1 LDFNIARK
9 KNYNLSAQVGM
20 IINFLKLQLFV
31 AFLTTG
37 SILKADPYSL
47 ANISQYL
54 QNLKILKADF
64 SQTNPDETI
73 SSGTILIK
81 RPGRMR
87 FEYYKPDK
95 TLVLV
100 SAGALAIFDPKG
112 DEEPITYPIKNN
124 PISLILKGE
133 VDLLNSGIVGNYKVS
148 AEKGVL
154 TIRDPNKP
162 KLGSVELVFTGV
174 KPKLEKFT
182 IKNENGSS
190 TSILLKD
197 IVYPTKLNETLF
209 SIPLETNKRR
219 KNN

>member
-1 LDFNIARK
+1 MVKI
-9 KNYNLSAQVGM
+9 
-20 IINFLKLQLFV
+20 FLKLTLFV
-31 AFLTTG
+31 VFLTTS

-64 SQTNPDETI
+64 SQINPDDTI

-87 FEYYKPDK
+87 FEYNKPDK

-112 DEEPITYPIKNN
+112 DEKPITYPIKNN

-133 VDLLNSGIVGNYKVS
+133 VDLLNSEIVTKFEVS
-148 AEKGVL
+148 VERAVL
-154 TIRDPNKP
+154 KMRDPKKP
-162 KLGSVELVFTGV
+162 ERGSLELVFSGTT
-174 KPKLEKFT
+174 PALEKFT

-190 TSILLKD
+190 TSISLKD
-197 IVYPTKLNETLF
+197 IKYPKNLNETLF
-209 SIPLETNKRR
+209 SIALETSKRR
-219 KNN
+219 GKD

>member
-1 LDFNIARK
+1 MN
-9 KNYNLSAQVGM
+9 N
-20 IINFLKLQLFV
+20 NFFKISLFTV
-31 AFLTTG
+31 FLTTS

-54 QNLKILKADF
+54 QSLKILKANF
-64 SQTNPDETI
+64 LQTNPDETT
-73 SSGTILIK
+73 SSVTILIK

-100 SAGALAIFDPKG
+100 SAGALAIFDSKG
-112 DEEPITYPIKNN
+112 DEQPITYPIRNN

-133 VDLLNSGIVGNYKVS
+133 VDLLNSEIVGNYKVS
-148 AEKGVL
+148 AGKGVL
-154 TIRDPNKP
+154 TIRDPKKP
-162 KLGSVELVFTGV
+162 ERGSVELVFSGT
-174 KPKLEKFT
+174 KPELEKFT

-190 TSILLKD
+190 TSISLND
-197 IVYPTKLNETLF
+197 IEYPKKLNETLF

-219 KNN
+219 AKK

>member
-1 LDFNIARK
+1 MAKF
-9 KNYNLSAQVGM
+9 
-20 IINFLKLQLFV
+20 FLKLPLFV
-31 AFLTTG
+31 VFLTTS

-64 SQTNPDETI
+64 SQTNPDDTI

-87 FEYYKPDK
+87 FEYNKPDK

-112 DEEPITYPIKNN
+112 DETPITYPIKNN

-133 VDLLNSGIVGNYKVS
+133 VDLLNSGIVAKYKVS
-148 AEKGVL
+148 AETGFL
-154 TIRDPNKP
+154 TIRDPKKP
-162 KLGSVELVFTGV
+162 ERGSVELVFTGA
-174 KPKLEKFT
+174 KPELEKFT

-190 TSILLKD
+190 TSISLND
-197 IVYPTKLNETLF
+197 IEYPKKLNETLF

-219 KNN
+219 AKK

>member
-1 LDFNIARK
+1 MVKI
-9 KNYNLSAQVGM
+9 
-20 IINFLKLQLFV
+20 FLKLPFFV
-31 AFLTTG
+31 IFVTAS

-64 SQTNPDETI
+64 SQTNPDGTI

-87 FEYYKPDK
+87 FEYNKPDK

-112 DEEPITYPIKNN
+112 DEKPITYPIKNN

-133 VDLLNSGIVGNYKVS
+133 VDLLNSGIVAKYKVS
-148 AEKGVL
+148 AEKAIL
-154 TIRDPNKP
+154 TIRDPKKP
-162 KLGSVELVFTGV
+162 QRGSVELVFVGT
-174 KPKLEKFT
+174 KPELEKFS
-182 IKNENGSS
+182 IKNENGLS
-190 TSILLKD
+190 TSISLKD
-197 IVYPTKLNETLF
+197 IEYPKKLNETLF
-209 SIPLETNKRR
+209 SIALETSKRR
-219 KNN
+219 RKD

>member
-1 LDFNIARK
+1 MLK
-9 KNYNLSAQVGM
+9 K
-20 IINFLKLQLFV
+20 FLKLQFFIVL
-31 AFLTTG
+31 LTIGT
-37 SILKADPYSL
+37 IPHADPYSL

-54 QNLKILKADF
+54 TNLKLVKADF
-64 SQTNPDETI
+64 SQTNADGTI
-73 SSGTILIK
+73 SSGMILIK

-87 FEYYKPDK
+87 FEYYKPDN

-112 DEEPITYPIKNN
+112 NQEPITYPINDN

-133 VDLLNSGIVGNYKVS
+133 VDLLNSRIVGNFKVS
-148 AEKGVL
+148 VQKAVL
-154 TIRDPNKP
+154 EIRDPRKP
-162 KLGSVELVFTGV
+162 ERGSVELVFTGT
-174 KPKLEKFT
+174 KPELAEFT

-197 IVYPTKLNETLF
+197 IEYPKELNETLF

-219 KNN
+219 AKD

>member
-1 LDFNIARK
+1 
-9 KNYNLSAQVGM
+9 M
-20 IINFLKLQLFV
+20 INNFLKFSLFT
-31 AFLTTG
+31 AFLTTS

-47 ANISQYL
+47 ENISRYL

-64 SQTNPDETI
+64 SQTNSDETI

-133 VDLLNSGIVGNYKVS
+133 VDLLNSGIVGNYKIS

-162 KLGSVELVFTGV
+162 ELGSVELVFTGA
-174 KPKLEKFT
+174 KPELEKFT

-197 IVYPTKLNETLF
+197 IEYPKKLNETLF

>member
-1 LDFNIARK
+1 
-9 KNYNLSAQVGM
+9 M
-20 IINFLKLQLFV
+20 IINFLKLPLFV

-64 SQTNPDETI
+64 SQNNPDETM

-95 TLVLV
+95 MLVLV

-124 PISLILKGE
+124 PISLVLTGE
-133 VDLLNSGIVGNYKVS
+133 VDLLNSGIVENY
-148 AEKGVL
+148 EKSIEEAVL
-154 TIRDPNKP
+154 TIRDPKRP
-162 KLGSVELVFTGV
+162 ERGSVELVFTGA
-174 KPKLEKFT
+174 KPELKQFS

-190 TSILLKD
+190 TSILLND
-197 IVYPTKLNETLF
+197 IEYPKKINETLF
-209 SIPLETNKRR
+209 SISLEINKR
-219 KNN
+219 KNTN

>member
-1 LDFNIARK
+1 MI
-9 KNYNLSAQVGM
+9 KNY
-20 IINFLKLQLFV
+20 LKTQLFA
-31 AFLTTG
+31 AFLIVA

-47 ANISQYL
+47 VNISHYL

-64 SQTNPDETI
+64 SQTNPDDTI
-73 SSGTILIK
+73 SSGKIFIK

-87 FEYYKPDK
+87 FEYYKPEK
-95 TLVLV
+95 TLVLI
-100 SAGALAIFDPKG
+100 SAGALAIFDPNG
-112 DEEPITYPIKNN
+112 DEEPVTYPIKNN

-154 TIRDPNKP
+154 TIRDPKNP
-162 KLGSVELVFTGV
+162 ELGSVELIFKGA
-174 KPKLEKFT
+174 KPELEKFT
-182 IKNENGSS
+182 IKNENSSS

-197 IVYPTKLNETLF
+197 IEYPKKINDTLF

-219 KNN
+219 LKN

>member
-1 LDFNIARK
+1 MVKI
-9 KNYNLSAQVGM
+9 
-20 IINFLKLQLFV
+20 FLKLPLFV
-31 AFLTTG
+31 VFLTT
-37 SILKADPYSL
+37 SPILKADPYSL

-64 SQTNPDETI
+64 SQTNPDGTI

-87 FEYYKPDK
+87 FEYNKPDK

-112 DEEPITYPIKNN
+112 DEKPITYPIKNN

-133 VDLLNSGIVGNYKVS
+133 VDLLNSAIVAKYKVS
-148 AEKGVL
+148 AEKAIL
-154 TIRDPNKP
+154 TIRDPKKP
-162 KLGSVELVFTGV
+162 QRGSVELVFVGT
-174 KPKLEKFT
+174 KPELEKFS

-190 TSILLKD
+190 TSISLKD
-197 IVYPTKLNETLF
+197 IEYPKKLNETLF
-209 SIPLETNKRR
+209 SIALETQKRQE
-219 KNN
+219 KN

>member
-1 LDFNIARK
+1 
-9 KNYNLSAQVGM
+9 M
-20 IINFLKLQLFV
+20 IKNFLKIPLFV
-31 AFLTTG
+31 ALLISS

-64 SQTNPDETI
+64 SQTNPDDTI

-87 FEYYKPDK
+87 FEYNKPDK

-112 DEEPITYPIKNN
+112 DEKPITYPIKNN

-133 VDLLNSGIVGNYKVS
+133 VDLLNSGIVAKYKVS
-148 AEKGVL
+148 AEKAIL
-154 TIRDPNKP
+154 TIRDPKKP
-162 KLGSVELVFTGV
+162 QRGSVELVFVGT
-174 KPKLEKFT
+174 KPELEKFS
-182 IKNENGSS
+182 IKNEDGSS
-190 TSILLKD
+190 TSISLKD
-197 IVYPTKLNETLF
+197 IEYPKKLNETLF
-209 SIPLETNKRR
+209 SIALETKKRQD
-219 KNN
+219 KN

>member
-1 LDFNIARK
+1 MVKI
-9 KNYNLSAQVGM
+9 
-20 IINFLKLQLFV
+20 FLKLLLFV
-31 AFLTTG
+31 VFLTTS

-64 SQTNPDETI
+64 SQTNPDGTI

-87 FEYYKPDK
+87 FEYNKPDK

-112 DEEPITYPIKNN
+112 DEKPITYPIKNN

-133 VDLLNSGIVGNYKVS
+133 VDLLNSAIVAKYKVS
-148 AEKGVL
+148 AEKAIL
-154 TIRDPNKP
+154 TIRDPKKP
-162 KLGSVELVFTGV
+162 QQGSVELVFVGT
-174 KPKLEKFT
+174 KPELEKFS

-190 TSILLKD
+190 TSISLKD
-197 IVYPTKLNETLF
+197 IEYPKKLNETLF
-209 SIPLETNKRR
+209 SIALETQKRQE
-219 KNN
+219 KN

>member
-1 LDFNIARK
+1 
-9 KNYNLSAQVGM
+9 M
-20 IINFLKLQLFV
+20 IKILLKIKLFFV
-31 AFLTTG
+31 ILTIG

-47 ANISQYL
+47 ASISQYL
-54 QNLKILKADF
+54 TNLKLLKADF
-64 SQTNPDETI
+64 SQTNANGTA
-73 SSGTILIK
+73 SSGAILIK

-87 FEYYKPDK
+87 FEYDKPDK

-100 SAGALAIFDPKG
+100 SSGALAIFDPKG

-133 VDLLNSGIVGNYKVS
+133 VDLLNSRIVGNFKVS
-148 AEKGVL
+148 VQKAVL
-154 TIRDPNKP
+154 EIRDPKKP
-162 KLGSVELVFTGV
+162 ERGSVELVFTGT
-174 KPKLEKFT
+174 KPELAEFS

-197 IVYPTKLNETLF
+197 IEYPKELNETLF

-219 KNN
+219 AKD

>member
-1 LDFNIARK
+1 MIE
-9 KNYNLSAQVGM
+9 NYFKIL
-20 IINFLKLQLFV
+20 LFF
-31 AFLTTG
+31 AFLIIG

-64 SQTNPDETI
+64 SQTNPDDTI

-87 FEYYKPDK
+87 FEYYKPDN

-100 SAGALAIFDPKG
+100 SAGALAIFDPNG
-112 DEEPITYPIKNN
+112 DDKPITYPIRNN
-124 PISLILKGE
+124 PISLILKDE
-133 VDLLNSGIVGNYKVS
+133 VDLLNSRIVGNYKVS
-148 AEKGVL
+148 DEKGVL
-154 TIRDPNKP
+154 MIKDPKTP
-162 KLGSVELVFTGV
+162 ELGSVELIFTGA
-174 KPKLEKFT
+174 KPELEKFN
-182 IKNENGSS
+182 IVNENGSS

-197 IVYPTKLNETLF
+197 IEYPKKLNDTLF

-219 KNN
+219 VKN

>member
-1 LDFNIARK
+1 MVKF
-9 KNYNLSAQVGM
+9 
-20 IINFLKLQLFV
+20 FLKLPLFV
-31 AFLTTG
+31 VFLTVS

-64 SQTNPDETI
+64 SQTNPDDTI

-87 FEYYKPDK
+87 FEYNKPDK

-124 PISLILKGE
+124 PISFILKGE
-133 VDLLNSGIVGNYKVS
+133 VDLFNSEIVANYEVS
-148 AEKGVL
+148 AEKAVL
-154 TIRDPNKP
+154 TIRDPKKP
-162 KLGSVELVFTGV
+162 QLGSVELVFVGT
-174 KPKLEKFT
+174 KPQLEKFI

-190 TSILLKD
+190 TSISLKD
-197 IVYPTKLNETLF
+197 IKYPKNLNETLF
-209 SIPLETNKRR
+209 SIALETSKRQR
-219 KNN
+219 KD